1 MKEYCAVCGHLMQ
14 VEAFSGKPL
23 CHRCGNRFGI
33 TDEVSE
39 GTYEEARALVRNLK
53 FEEAMKI
60 LNGLDKDKPNV
71 MLLNLLCCYQVFN
84 TRALVDKVS
93 SSPEAVKTLSMR
105 KDVNVMIKSRD
116 SLNKNLITRVIEC
129 CLIELTLA
137 GADVSELRDKLISH
151 KKTIKQRPS
160 AFAQMDAEENAA
172 AERTRMLKEAANP
185 KEKYLDDYVN
195 DFMNTNPAR
204 LDRSIW
210 KEPADTLA
218 GNIALDIIDLLLMD
232 QQYSPSVMGHTRL
245 YNAQNR
251 EAVEEEKRREQAGDF
266 SLPDDAMRT
275 RQRDLLNLID
285 KDEKEIL
292 YKEEK

>member
-1 MKEYCAVCGHLMQ
+1 MDERCSVCGHLMQ

-71 MLLNLLCCYQVFN
+71 MLLNLLCCYQAFN

-105 KDVNVMIKSRD
+105 KDVNVMLKSRD

-137 GADVSELRDKLISH
+137 GADVSELRDKLIVH

-251 EAVEEEKRREQAGDF
+251 EAEKE
-266 SLPDDAMRT
+266 
-275 RQRDLLNLID
+275 
-285 KDEKEIL
+285 EKEIL